1 MKKIYF
7 LLLFVSQIALSQS
20 AEDLFKKANNQYK
33 EGLYEEAIK
42 TYDQIKELN
51 LISSE
56 VYYNLGNCHYK
67 LNEVAPAIY
76 NYEKALLID
85 PFNVDA
91 RNNLVFA
98 KKLTIDNI
106 KELPKSIFQKIDES
120 YLKKLSYN
128 EWAVATIVF
137 VFLGSSLFLLFYFSY
152 TPSLKR
158 LFFVTSMLSFLLF
171 IFSLIVTVK
180 EHSYNLSNIE
190 AIIFAE
196 EIAIK
201 NAPTTNSDDIFT
213 LHEGTKVVV
222 LDAVDRWNK
231 IKIADGKIGWIQT
244 DQIKLLTI
252 LK

>member
-1 MKKIYF
+1 M
-7 LLLFVSQIALSQS
+7 FVSQIALSQS
-20 AEDLFKKANNQYK
+20 AEDLFKKANTQYK
-33 EGLYEEAIK
+33 EGQYEKAID
-42 TYDQIKELN
+42 TYHQIKELN

-85 PFNVDA
+85 PLNEDA

-106 KELPKSIFQKIDES
+106 KELPKSIFQKMDES
-120 YLKKLSYN
+120 YVKKLSYN
-128 EWAVATIVF
+128 EWAITTIVF

-158 LFFVTSMLSFLLF
+158 LFFVTSVLSFLLF
-171 IFSLIVTVK
+171 IFSFIITVK
-180 EHSYNLSNIE
+180 EYSFNLSNVE
-190 AIIFAE
+190 AIIFVE
-196 EIAIK
+196 ETEVK
-201 NAPTTNSDDIFT
+201 NAPTLNSDDIFK
-213 LHEGTKVVV
+213 LHEGTKVTV
-222 LDAVDRWNK
+222 LDAVDSWKK
-231 IKIADGKIGWIQT
+231 IKIADGKIGWIQA
-244 DQIKLLTI
+244 DQIKLLSI

>member
-1 MKKIYF
+1 M
-7 LLLFVSQIALSQS
+7 LFVSQIALSQS
-20 AEDLFKKANNQYK
+20 AEDLFKKANDQYK
-33 EGLYEEAIK
+33 EGLFEEAIK

-128 EWAVATIVF
+128 EWAVATIAF
-137 VFLGSSLFLLFYFSY
+137 VFLGSSLFLLYYFSY

-180 EHSYNLSNIE
+180 EHSYNLSNVE

-213 LHEGTKVVV
+213 LHEGTKVMV

>member
-1 MKKIYF
+1 M
-7 LLLFVSQIALSQS
+7 LFVSQIALSQS
-20 AEDLFKKANNQYK
+20 AEDLFKKANTQYK
-33 EGLYEEAIK
+33 EGQYEKAID
-42 TYDQIKELN
+42 TYHQIKELN

-85 PFNVDA
+85 PLNEDA

-106 KELPKSIFQKIDES
+106 KELPKSIFQKMDES
-120 YLKKLSYN
+120 YVKKLSYN
-128 EWAVATIVF
+128 EWAITTIVF

-158 LFFVTSMLSFLLF
+158 LFFVTSVLSFLLF
-171 IFSLIVTVK
+171 IFSFIITVK
-180 EHSYNLSNIE
+180 EYSFNLSNVE
-190 AIIFAE
+190 AIIFVE
-196 EIAIK
+196 ETEVK
-201 NAPTTNSDDIFT
+201 NAPTLNSDDIFK
-213 LHEGTKVVV
+213 LHEGTKVTV
-222 LDAVDRWNK
+222 LDAVDSWKK
-231 IKIADGKIGWIQT
+231 IKIADGKIGWIQA
-244 DQIKLLTI
+244 DQIKLLSI

>member
-1 MKKIYF
+1 M
-7 LLLFVSQIALSQS
+7 LFVSQIAWSQS
-20 AEDLFKKANNQYK
+20 AEDLFKKANTQYK
-33 EGLYEEAIK
+33 EGQYEKAID
-42 TYDQIKELN
+42 TYHQIKELN

-85 PFNVDA
+85 PLNEDA

-106 KELPKSIFQKIDES
+106 KELPKSIFQKMDES
-120 YLKKLSYN
+120 YVKKLSYN
-128 EWAVATIVF
+128 EWAITTIVF

-158 LFFVTSMLSFLLF
+158 LFFVTSVLSFLLF
-171 IFSLIVTVK
+171 IFSFIITVK
-180 EHSYNLSNIE
+180 EYSFNLSNVE
-190 AIIFAE
+190 AIIFVE
-196 EIAIK
+196 ETEVK
-201 NAPTTNSDDIFT
+201 NAPTLNSDDIFK
-213 LHEGTKVVV
+213 LHEGTKVTV
-222 LDAVDRWNK
+222 LDAVDSWKK
-231 IKIADGKIGWIQT
+231 IKIADGKIGWIQA
-244 DQIKLLTI
+244 DQIKLLSI

>member
-180 EHSYNLSNIE
+180 EHSYNLSNVE

>member
-1 MKKIYF
+1 M
-7 LLLFVSQIALSQS
+7 FVSQIAWSQS
-20 AEDLFKKANNQYK
+20 AEDLFKKANTQYK
-33 EGLYEEAIK
+33 EGQYEKAID
-42 TYDQIKELN
+42 TYHQIKELN

-85 PFNVDA
+85 PLNEDA

-106 KELPKSIFQKIDES
+106 KELPKSIFQKMDES
-120 YLKKLSYN
+120 YVKKLSYN
-128 EWAVATIVF
+128 EWAITTIVF

-158 LFFVTSMLSFLLF
+158 LFFVTSVLSFLLF
-171 IFSLIVTVK
+171 IFSFIITVK
-180 EHSYNLSNIE
+180 EYSFNLSNVE
-190 AIIFAE
+190 AIIFVE
-196 EIAIK
+196 ETEVK
-201 NAPTTNSDDIFT
+201 NAPTLNSDDIFK
-213 LHEGTKVVV
+213 LHEGTKVTV
-222 LDAVDRWNK
+222 LDAVDSWKK
-231 IKIADGKIGWIQT
+231 IKIADGKIGWIQA
-244 DQIKLLTI
+244 DQIKLLSI

>member
-1 MKKIYF
+1 
-7 LLLFVSQIALSQS
+7 LLFVSQVALSQS
-20 AEDLFKKANNQYK
+20 AEDLFKKANTQYK
-33 EGLYEEAIK
+33 DGLYKEAID
-42 TYDQIKELN
+42 TYHQIKKLN
-51 LISSE
+51 LVSSE

-128 EWAVATIVF
+128 EWAVVTIVF

-180 EHSYNLSNIE
+180 EHAYNLSNVE

-213 LHEGTKVVV
+213 LHEGTKVMV

>member
-1 MKKIYF
+1 M
-7 LLLFVSQIALSQS
+7 LFVSQIALSQS
-20 AEDLFKKANNQYK
+20 AEDLFKKANDQYK

-128 EWAVATIVF
+128 EWAVVTIVF

-180 EHSYNLSNIE
+180 EHAYNLSNVE

-213 LHEGTKVVV
+213 LHEGTKVMV

>member
-1 MKKIYF
+1 
-7 LLLFVSQIALSQS
+7 
-20 AEDLFKKANNQYK
+20 
-33 EGLYEEAIK
+33 
-42 TYDQIKELN
+42 LN
-51 LISSE
+51 LVSSE

-128 EWAVATIVF
+128 EWAVVTIVF

-180 EHSYNLSNIE
+180 EHAYNLSNVE

-213 LHEGTKVVV
+213 LHEGTKVMV